1 PNLEREQIYPGNF
14 DEVGAAKLATL
25 SFINAG
31 CDFLFHQ
38 ANEAGRGVFQACQE
52 RKVRCFGSNKNQNDM
67 APDVIVASAVLDVPG
82 AFLYMAKLVR
92 DHQFKPQIYW
102 LGQTEGIVSLVW
114 NEKVKASVK
123 PETIAE
129 VERLRQEIRSGKL
142 IGPRGKF

>member
-1 PNLEREQIYPGNF
+1 LQENYTANF
-14 DEVGAAKLATL
+14 DHVGAAKRPTL
-25 SFINAG
+25 PLINAG
-31 CDFLFHQ
+31 CDFSIHQ
-38 ANEAGRGVFQACQE
+38 ANEAGRGGFQACQE
-52 RKVRCFGSNKNQNDM
+52 RKVRCFGSNKNQNDL
-67 APDVIVASAVLDVPG
+67 APDVIVASAVLDVPS